1 MRNILPLIA
10 GLIAVPAF
18 AVSQSTVIDAQVVDV
33 QPIVETVSER
43 IPHEICREE
52 TVRVV
57 DRRYGRYSR
66 AVPTAVGAVLGGAV
80 GNVLGR
86 NSSKEDVIT
95 VAGAVLGGTI
105 GNNRAGPN
113 VNGDSYYVTED
124 VCTTEYEYRERERIN
139 GYRVSYQYGDSI
151 YETRM
156 DRDPGATIA
165 VRVNLQP
172 LR

>member
-1 MRNILPLIA
+1 MNIQNYINGGFHNPI
-10 GLIAVPAF
+10 
-18 AVSQSTVIDAQVVDV
+18 QDNWIDNYDPSNGEVYGQ
-33 QPIVETVSER
+33 
-43 IPHEICREE
+43 IP
-52 TVRVV
+52 
-57 DRRYGRYSR
+57 
-66 AVPTAVGAVLGGAV
+66 
-80 GNVLGR
+80 

-105 GNNRAGPN
+105 GHNRAGRYGN
-113 VNGDSYYVTED
+113 NDGYYVTED
-124 VCTTEYEYRERERIN
+124 VCTTEYEYREHERIN

-151 YETRM
+151 YETRT